1 MVHIN
6 IMDKY
11 LELKQAVHQH
21 CREVVQKRI
30 NTAKADIEDVLEFLH
45 DDNKSSAGDKH
56 ETSRAMAHL
65 EVENRQ
71 GALQNLTKMNAALKQ
86 FDPAKS
92 YNQIVPGA
100 LVVTDNGIFY
110 VTISLGK
117 FVVNAE
123 EIMVISYQAPIISA
137 LKNIPVGSVAT
148 FHDNQYKLLHI
159 V

>member
-1 MVHIN
+1 MET
-6 IMDKY
+6 Y
-11 LELKQAVHQH
+11 LELKKAVHQH
-21 CREVVQKRI
+21 CQDVLQTRI
-30 NTAKADIEDVLEFLH
+30 DTAKGDIGEVLEFLH

-56 ETSRAMAHL
+56 ETGRAMAHL

-100 LVVTDNGIFY
+100 LVVTDKGIFY

-117 FVVNAE
+117 LIVNEE
-123 EIMVISYQAPIISA
+123 EIMVISYQAPIIAA
-137 LKNIPVGSVAT
+137 LKNTPVGSVAT
-148 FHDNQYKLLHI
+148 FHGNQYKLLHI